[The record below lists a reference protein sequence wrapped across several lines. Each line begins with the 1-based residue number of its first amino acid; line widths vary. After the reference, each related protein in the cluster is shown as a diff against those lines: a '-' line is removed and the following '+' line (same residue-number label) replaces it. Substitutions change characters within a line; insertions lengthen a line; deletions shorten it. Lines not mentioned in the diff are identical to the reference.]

1 MVTGPDQ
8 AGPRPE
14 PLTDEELARL
24 DRWVRAFIQN
34 AGDATAL
41 NERCAADVTRLV
53 AEVHRLRELIA
64 LAYHSVPERAETR
77 DLMAKLKAE
86 VDR

>member
-1 MVTGPDQ
+1 MATGTE
-8 AGPRPE
+8 RPQ
-14 PLTDEELARL
+14 PLTDEELVRL
-24 DRWVRAFIQN
+24 DRWVRGFIQD

-41 NERCAADVTRLV
+41 NERCAADLARLV

-64 LAYHSVPERAETR
+64 LAYRSVPEREETR
-77 DLMAKLKAE
+77 GLMAKLKAE